1 MVSDKPCHIFQS
13 LLIIGTLRPLL
24 SSGIDIKA
32 GTCAALSPSDKPIR
46 HLNRTDH
53 QRRKLTK
60 ANEDATKERK
70 VLTIIVKYKLNRNGV
85 INEIADMGMMTHGI
99 SETLDNAA
107 RRT

>member
-1 MVSDKPCHIFQS
+1 MDSDKPCHIFQS

-70 VLTIIVKYKLNRNGV
+70 VLTIIVKYKLNRNGA

-107 RRT
+107 TRT